1 VVFLSGDETVLLFYC
16 LFIYVLQLEIKLS
29 IGKGWRS
36 SYQEG
41 RVGDQVIKREGL
53 EIKLSRGKGWRSSY
67 LEGRVGDQV
76 IKREGLEIK
85 LSRGKGWDPINL
97 FNQTTFLCQSQAGPG
112 FPTSYV
118 VIFFVFSEFS

>member
-1 VVFLSGDETVLLFYC
+1 VVFLSGDETVRLFYC

-67 LEGRVGDQV
+67 LEGRVGD
-76 IKREGLEIK
+76 
-85 LSRGKGWDPINL
+85 
-97 FNQTTFLCQSQAGPG
+97 
-112 FPTSYV
+112 
-118 VIFFVFSEFS
+118 